1 MMGEAVTAM
10 DCDISFTLRAA
21 TADDEGFVRDL
32 YLGWLSDR
40 LGLDQFPAP
49 LRESLLETQWRGHR
63 LGLRGTRP
71 DAVSSVVEVAGGPV
85 GWTLVDRTGA
95 GVHLVEIHVAPSW
108 RGRGLGRALIAAL
121 QREAAEAGRCV
132 TLSVHH
138 DNPGAQALYHR
149 MGFVVDPA
157 VAEPAPQGSPVLSPV
172 LPLRWTPS

>member
-1 MMGEAVTAM
+1 M
-10 DCDISFTLRAA
+10 DCNMPFTLRTA

-40 LGLDQFPAP
+40 LGLDQFPAA
-49 LRESLLETQWRGHR
+49 LRQSLLETQWRGHR
-63 LGLRGTRP
+63 LSLRGTRP
-71 DAVSSVVEVAGGPV
+71 EAVSSVVEVAGTPI

-95 GVHLVEIHVAPSW
+95 SIHLVEIHVVPSW
-108 RGRGLGRALIAAL
+108 RGRGLGRTLIAAL

-149 MGFVVDPA
+149 MGFVAPPA
-157 VAEPAPQGSPVLSPV
+157 AAEPPPHDSPIMV
-172 LPLRWTPS
+172 LPLRWTPP